1 MRELDDIRLEIDEID
16 GRLARLVRRR
26 LELAGEIAAA
36 KAAKGIPI
44 VDEEREKVVLAHV
57 VAETGRGLEK
67 EAETVF
73 KTLFALSRERQR
85 VALKALNE
93 EKVVN

>member
-36 KAAKGIPI
+36 KAAKRIPI

-85 VALKALNE
+85 AALKALNE
-93 EKVVN
+93 EKAVN

>member
-85 VALKALNE
+85 TALKALNE
-93 EKVVN
+93 EKAVN

>member
-36 KAAKGIPI
+36 KVAKGIPI

-85 VALKALNE
+85 AALKALNE
-93 EKVVN
+93 EKAVN

>member
-85 VALKALNE
+85 AALKALNE
-93 EKVVN
+93 EKAVN

>member
-57 VAETGRGLEK
+57 IAETGRGLEK
-67 EAETVF
+67 EAEAVF

-85 VALKALNE
+85 AALQALNE
-93 EKVVN
+93 EKAVN

>member
-26 LELAGEIAAA
+26 LELAGAIAAA
-36 KAAKGIPI
+36 KAAKRIPI

-85 VALKALNE
+85 AALKALNE
-93 EKVVN
+93 EKAVN